1 MLICFA
7 VTGSGVGVNSVK
19 PKQPPQILPKPP
31 GSGATSTAKV
41 APSPQSHTSSPQ
53 LTTLPQQQ
61 QGTLVFN
68 QVSVWSSNTGFYQF
82 FCMQDTMNK

>member
-1 MLICFA
+1 M
-7 VTGSGVGVNSVK
+7 GVNSIK

-68 QVSVWSSNTGFYQF
+68 QVSIQHSVTGRGADSGGAQHPHI
-82 FCMQDTMNK
+82 KGIKK

>member
-1 MLICFA
+1 MFTLFV

-31 GSGATSTAKV
+31 GSGPTSTAKV

-68 QVSVWSSNTGFYQF
+68 QVSAQHSNTGFIILLLCAMCY
-82 FCMQDTMNK
+82 